1 MDPKRIEP
9 PKRRIERP
17 KRGVAGIAMLPVVVL
32 VGLLAAGAFNYHRNW
47 QAEAAVPRPYE
58 GYSQADLEALM
69 AAYQAENAQ
78 AEARYEAARGKL
90 GRQRGAGMLDQNI
103 AAFEAAQ
110 RDSAQAR
117 EAGARLAMQKTS
129 TDEIEAELARREADA
144 DVLKV
149 HLRRLLTI

>member
-1 MDPKRIEP
+1 MDRKRLT
-9 PKRRIERP
+9 
-17 KRGVAGIAMLPVVVL
+17 RGVSTLPVLVL

-47 QAEAAVPRPYE
+47 QTEASVPRPYE
-58 GYSQADLEALM
+58 SYSQADLEALL

-78 AEARYEAARGKL
+78 AEQRYEAARERL
-90 GRQRGAGMLDQNI
+90 GREQQTGMLDQNI

-110 RDSAQAR
+110 RGSEKAR
-117 EAGARLAMQKTS
+117 GLGAMLSMQKTA

-144 DVLKV
+144 DRLKV